1 MKTFNVLKDFVVI
14 EGLDGSGTTTQLDL
28 LEKKSKKNGINV
40 FPTMEPTGG
49 AIGKIIRDALRKNIV
64 IEPKTL
70 ALLFS
75 ADRNEHLYG
84 NDGIIQYINN
94 GYKVISDRYFFS
106 SIAYQSLDCGR
117 DWVISINNFPLPEF
131 LFFIDVP
138 PHTCQS
144 RMKNRKCVE
153 LFDDLL
159 LQEKIL
165 ENYKYGI
172 NSYSGTGMK
181 IYYIDG
187 TETADTINEKI
198 WNIINPMPIN
208 IK

>member
-28 LEKKSKKNGINV
+28 LEKKSKKHGIKV
-40 FPTMEPTGG
+40 YSTMEPTDG
-49 AIGKIIRDALRKNIV
+49 AIGKIIRDALRKNLV
-64 IEPKTL
+64 MEPETL

-106 SIAYQSLDCGR
+106 SIAYQSLNCSR
-117 DWVISINNFPLPEF
+117 DWVISINTFPLPEF

-138 PHTCQS
+138 PDICQS
-144 RMKNRKCVE
+144 RMKSRKCVE

-159 LQEKIL
+159 LQKKIL
-165 ENYKYGI
+165 ENYKHGI
-172 NSYSGTGMK
+172 NIYSGTGMK
-181 IYYIDG
+181 IHYIDG
-187 TETADTINEKI
+187 TDSADTINEKI

-208 IK
+208 IL